1 MDFVASTHCE
11 SCHQQEFSRWQGSR
25 HQLAMQVAN
34 VYAVLGDFFGIAVP
48 YFGIE
53 GQFTRRNGRFL
64 VTMKDGAGKTE
75 EYQVTHTFGVTP
87 LQQYLV
93 DAPGGRKQ
101 ALQFAWDSRRP
112 DDGGRNQ
119 ADGRIQDEV
128 YVCGSFVQ
136 STMYAAGGSARAP
149 LAAATAMLAER
160 DDERELA
167 STNSAPNALVLFN
180 PVLITAPVPGLPHI
194 IIFHGEVDKTVPYH
208 HAELFAE
215 GMRAAG
221 NQCQVVGYPDQ
232 GHGFF
237 NFHRKNNSAYYDTVR
252 RMDGFLVAL
261 GWLGEGRTERDDE

>member
-1 MDFVASTHCE
+1 
-11 SCHQQEFSRWQGSR
+11 
-25 HQLAMQVAN
+25 MQVAN

-53 GQFTRRNGRFL
+53 G
-64 VTMKDGAGKTE
+64 
-75 EYQVTHTFGVTP
+75 
-87 LQQYLV
+87 
-93 DAPGGRKQ
+93 
-101 ALQFAWDSRRP
+101 QFAWDSRRP

-180 PVLITAPVPGLPHI
+180 PVLITAPVRGLPEAEAEKLENLSAGLGAEPESISPYHHIRPGLPPI